1 MTKLRKRFAGI
12 LQQITWLNDRYTRWK
27 WRERK
32 VSYGAENPEHTFFV
46 ARRANC
52 KVGLFSLV
60 MTNMGLVKYALD
72 RGYIPVIDMQSGKN
86 TYLEEEQVGKINAWE
101 LYFQQPCGYEL
112 ADIAE
117 SRNVILSSGLIG
129 EELEFPDDSI
139 VRDKRK
145 YLEWRKLFDRY
156 FIVKEDI
163 KKEAEEIRKE
173 LLHGERTLGVLCR
186 GTDYVNTRP
195 KGHPVQPTIGQMV
208 SKVREVMK
216 EQQCTCIYLTTE
228 DADIFAQ
235 FRKEFGPLVKSLDIK
250 RYSDTGTAN
259 INDIAAR
266 EKESRYMMG
275 KKYLLSILILS
286 ECDCLVAGSAGGTH
300 GALLMGK
307 EYDYQYIFDLGVY

>member
-27 WRERK
+27 WREKK

-145 YLEWRKLFDRY
+145 YLEHLQRDVWPPGWSKSPLRP
-156 FIVKEDI
+156 
-163 KKEAEEIRKE
+163 
-173 LLHGERTLGVLCR
+173 
-186 GTDYVNTRP
+186 GT
-195 KGHPVQPTIGQMV
+195 QPFW
-208 SKVREVMK
+208 K
-216 EQQCTCIYLTTE
+216 
-228 DADIFAQ
+228 
-235 FRKEFGPLVKSLDIK
+235 
-250 RYSDTGTAN
+250 
-259 INDIAAR
+259 
-266 EKESRYMMG
+266 
-275 KKYLLSILILS
+275 
-286 ECDCLVAGSAGGTH
+286 
-300 GALLMGK
+300 
-307 EYDYQYIFDLGVY
+307 